1 MSKILYMV
9 SDGNVYREYKEAL
22 EYETEQIV
30 LENLHLIVDKINYPN
45 ISDQE
50 LVNDLFYYL
59 DELKTIEKDSKEQAK
74 NNITKLM
81 EVGLIGGIKNEEK

>member
-30 LENLHLIVDKINYPN
+30 LENLLLIVDKINYPN

-81 EVGLIGGIKNEEK
+81 EVGLIGGNKE